1 MDTLMR
7 DLQFAVRRL
16 RRAPGLT
23 VVALLVLALGTG
35 ASLALVSVE
44 DTLVLRELPVSH
56 PEELVALTAED
67 AKDPSDTNALSLAA
81 IRMLEGQQHVF
92 AAVGGDG
99 GSQLTA
105 VAGGVPEYVNAD
117 GVTGG
122 YFGVLGVRPAIGR
135 LITEEDVASSAR
147 VVVLSYAYWQRR
159 FGGDGDVIGKVI
171 RLVEDSDLPYV
182 PFTVVGVTQPGF
194 SGLYAGLPTEVTI
207 PAETYRQIVHSGTL
221 DQPLFRRAIGRLS
234 SGVTPTKA
242 REAVQA
248 LWPAMLRTSVPAT
261 MAPQDRDDILRSRL
275 DVESAA
281 TGFSLFK
288 TWYSRPLSLLVLS
301 SAWLL
306 LIACANLASLLLAR
320 SMARQ
325 EELRVRLALGASRR
339 RLLQDVLTEALLLSA
354 AGTAL
359 GLPLAF
365 GGARWLLAMLLEVNP
380 LSSYYQFDLTLD
392 RRVVFAIAASAI
404 GTGLAFGLGPAWW
417 ASRRESTMTIGAARS
432 TGRATSPWS
441 TGLLVAQVSL
451 AAVLLV
457 GAGLLAMNWRL
468 LRSTQ
473 PGFQMEG
480 LSVVELDPQPGGSAN
495 LDVAAY
501 CRALVDHVAA
511 VPGVSGAA
519 LVFREP
525 FLGFHEFYER
535 EPISSSSADPGQ
547 AVEATLVA
555 VSPGFF
561 QTMGVSVTHGRDFAW
576 TDDARRGPVA
586 ILSDGLAKRVF
597 PGAAAVGRQ
606 IRVDTEPRRQH
617 VEVLGVT
624 SDAILTDFHAR
635 NPLVL
640 FVALLQEPPLLF
652 AGESPTIVTRG
663 TAPQPTLEGQIRR
676 TVEALG
682 HDSVVGQ
689 RTLAE
694 RADQSLVR
702 ERIFAVGGTYF
713 GGLAVALVAI
723 GLGGVLAASV
733 ARRTREIG
741 LRSALGGSPSALKS
755 MILRQALG
763 VGLLGLALG
772 LPCAWLTTPWL
783 QSTLTTV
790 GPHNPLVF
798 AGAALVTLLVTVV
811 AAWVPARRAAAIAP
825 MDALRAE

>member
-1 MDTLMR
+1 
-7 DLQFAVRRL
+7 
-16 RRAPGLT
+16 
-23 VVALLVLALGTG
+23 
-35 ASLALVSVE
+35 
-44 DTLVLRELPVSH
+44 
-56 PEELVALTAED
+56 
-67 AKDPSDTNALSLAA
+67 
-81 IRMLEGQQHVF
+81 
-92 AAVGGDG
+92 
-99 GSQLTA
+99 
-105 VAGGVPEYVNAD
+105 
-117 GVTGG
+117 
-122 YFGVLGVRPAIGR
+122 
-135 LITEEDVASSAR
+135 
-147 VVVLSYAYWQRR
+147 
-159 FGGDGDVIGKVI
+159 
-171 RLVEDSDLPYV
+171 
-182 PFTVVGVTQPGF
+182 
-194 SGLYAGLPTEVTI
+194 
-207 PAETYRQIVHSGTL
+207 
-221 DQPLFRRAIGRLS
+221 
-234 SGVTPTKA
+234 
-242 REAVQA
+242 
-248 LWPAMLRTSVPAT
+248 
-261 MAPQDRDDILRSRL
+261 
-275 DVESAA
+275 VESAA

-325 EELRVRLALGASRR
+325 QELRVRLALGASRR

-365 GGARWLLAMLLEVNP
+365 GGARWLLARLLEVNP
-380 LSSYYQFDLTLD
+380 LSSYYEFDLTLD

-417 ASRRESTMTIGAARS
+417 ASRHESTMTIGAARS

-457 GAGLLAMNWRL
+457 GAGLLAMNWRV
-468 LRSTQ
+468 LRATQ
-473 PGFQMEG
+473 PGFRMEG

-511 VPGVSGAA
+511 VPGVSQAA
-519 LVFREP
+519 LVFPEL
-525 FLGFHEFYER
+525 FLGLEDFYEK
-535 EPISSSSADPGQ
+535 EPISSSSAVPGE

-555 VSPGFF
+555 VSPGLF
-561 QTMGVSVTHGRDFAW
+561 QTIGVSVTHGRDFAW

-586 ILSDGLAKRVF
+586 ILSEGLARRVF
-597 PGAAAVGRQ
+597 PSAEAIGRQ
-606 IRVDTEPRRQH
+606 VRVGTEPSRQH

-624 SDAILTDFHAR
+624 SDAILSDLRVR
-635 NPLVL
+635 NPVVL
-640 FVALLQEPPLLF
+640 FVALLQEPPDF
-652 AGESPTIVTRG
+652 FVGESPTIVTRS

-702 ERIFAVGGTYF
+702 ERMFALGGIYF

-723 GLGGVLAASV
+723 GLGGVLAAGV

-741 LRSALGGSPSALKS
+741 LRSALGGSPSALRS
-755 MILRQALG
+755 MILRQALS

-772 LPCAWLTTPWL
+772 LPCAWLATPWL

-790 GPHNPLVF
+790 GPHNRLVF
-798 AGAALVTLLVTVV
+798 AGAALVTLMVTVV